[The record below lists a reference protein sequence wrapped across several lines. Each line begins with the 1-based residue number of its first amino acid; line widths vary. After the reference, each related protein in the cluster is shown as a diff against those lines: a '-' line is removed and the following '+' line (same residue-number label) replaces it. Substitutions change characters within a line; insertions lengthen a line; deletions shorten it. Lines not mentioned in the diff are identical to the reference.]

1 MKWTRSE
8 TLALSSAT
16 CPRCNGLG
24 LCHGRGNNSIPCHC
38 VTRAIFHACFN
49 RFRASVQKDKGACI
63 VNLERI
69 GTGRSSHMTFGRK
82 TEEYIADFYLTCKR
96 TLTASEW
103 HTFRVAYLSG
113 VPWSVCHKRLNML
126 RTNFMQACYRLEAK
140 LGRAFRET
148 EPFGLYPLNEYFG
161 TVVRGAH
168 VAVIVP
174 MVPRVVPVRPPMAA
188 A

>member
-1 MKWTRSE
+1 MPTVQWAGLVSWTRKQFYTVSLRHARDIPRVLQPIQGQRSE
-8 TLALSSAT
+8 GQRRVHRESGTYRHWPQFPHDLWPQDGRVHRGLLSHVQA
-16 CPRCNGLG
+16 
-24 LCHGRGNNSIPCHC
+24 
-38 VTRAIFHACFN
+38 HA
-49 RFRASVQKDKGACI
+49 
-63 VNLERI
+63 E
-69 GTGRSSHMTFGRK
+69 
-82 TEEYIADFYLTCKR
+82 
-96 TLTASEW
+96 ASEW